1 MGKENLDII
10 HGNNLEV
17 LKSLESGKFRLIYM
31 DPPFNTGKVQS
42 KLYMKNKPAEEG
54 GRRGFKGKLYET
66 EVISNIGYE
75 DTFDDLSKFLYP
87 RLEECKRILAEN
99 GSVFVHL
106 DYREVHDVKVKVMDG
121 VFGREN
127 FKNEIIWAYDYGA
140 KPKNR
145 WPAKHDTIL
154 WYTKDA
160 ENYVFNYEKVD
171 RVPYLAPNL
180 VSKEKAEEGK
190 TITDVWW
197 NTIVCGKEKT
207 GYPTQKPVAITDRIV
222 KVHSNKG
229 DWLLDPFA
237 GSGTF
242 GQSAMNHQ
250 RNCVLIDQSEESIN
264 VMEKRFSNSMFF
276 YDVSISKF

>member
-1 MGKENLDII
+1 MGKGSIDII
-10 HGNNLEV
+10 HGNNFDI
-17 LKSLESGKFRLIYM
+17 LKSLESGRFRLIYM

-42 KLYMKNKPAEEG
+42 KLYMKNKPSEEG
-54 GRRGFKGKLYET
+54 DRRGFKGKKYKT

-75 DTFDDLSKFLYP
+75 DTFENLSDFLYP
-87 RLEECKRILAEN
+87 RLEECKRLLTDD

-106 DYREVHDVKVKVMDG
+106 DYREVHDVKVHVMDK

-154 WYTKDA
+154 WYVKDND
-160 ENYVFNYEKVD
+160 NYVFNYDRVD
-171 RVPYLAPNL
+171 RVPYMAPNL

-190 TITDVWW
+190 MLTDVWW

-207 GYPTQKPVAITDRIV
+207 GYPTQKPIAITDRIV
-222 KVHSNKG
+222 KVHSKRG

-242 GQSAMNHQ
+242 GQSAMNFN
-250 RNCVLIDQSEESIN
+250 RNCVLVDQSEESIK
-264 VMEKRFSNSMFF
+264 VMKERFSNAMFF
-276 YDVSISKF
+276 YNISISEF